1 MPTSRSLGYAALAKS
16 RYLNELSAE
25 AMDALITLN
34 EASPSHHST
43 LDVWQLGGALSR
55 VPPQNTA
62 FGDRSAPYLI
72 GIEANWE
79 RPEDDAACIEWGR
92 EVFRVLEPFSSD
104 REYFNFPGLYEDGDQ
119 SVRDTFGANLGR
131 LQSVKRKYDPD
142 NLFRLNHNITAR
154 LRTCDFLVSYDPFPG
169 RSVGP
174 IGGTGPHSEG
184 GSVSPTSGQPL
195 VRLEAVSKSYGSGSS
210 KLDVLD
216 QIALDL
222 PQGET
227 TSLVGRSGS
236 GKSTLLSLI
245 AGLMRPDTGHIYIGG
260 HQMDQLDDNGRASL
274 RAERI
279 GFVLQS
285 DNLIPF
291 LTAVE
296 NVELAL
302 GFASGRRPT
311 ARARE
316 LLVDLGLG
324 HRMDHLPRQLSGGES
339 QRVAVAVALAN
350 EPDLLLA
357 DEVVGQLDSTTA
369 ADVMEMIFT
378 ASRERNLT
386 VLYVTHDEQLAR
398 QADRSLRLTDH
409 KVVRA

>member
-1 MPTSRSLGYAALAKS
+1 
-16 RYLNELSAE
+16 
-25 AMDALITLN
+25 
-34 EASPSHHST
+34 
-43 LDVWQLGGALSR
+43 
-55 VPPQNTA
+55 
-62 FGDRSAPYLI
+62 
-72 GIEANWE
+72 
-79 RPEDDAACIEWGR
+79 
-92 EVFRVLEPFSSD
+92 
-104 REYFNFPGLYEDGDQ
+104 
-119 SVRDTFGANLGR
+119 
-131 LQSVKRKYDPD
+131 
-142 NLFRLNHNITAR
+142 
-154 LRTCDFLVSYDPFPG
+154 
-169 RSVGP
+169 
-174 IGGTGPHSEG
+174 
-184 GSVSPTSGQPL
+184 VSPTSGQPL

-216 QIALDL
+216 QIGLDL
-222 PQGET
+222 PSGET

-245 AGLMRPDTGHIYIGG
+245 AGLMRPDTGHIYISGQ
-260 HQMDQLDDNGRASL
+260 QMDQLDDDGRASL

-302 GFASGRRPT
+302 GLASGRRPT

-357 DEVVGQLDSTTA
+357 DEVVGQLDSITA

-386 VLYVTHDEQLAR
+386 VLYVTHDERLAR

-409 KVVRA
+409 KVVRG